1 MLDLI
6 KTKTRRYW
14 KINNM
19 KTKYST
25 DQDDDSLLKTVEG
38 VFTNDQAF
46 VIVMNSLAI
55 SEHLVISRLGH
66 FN

>member
-1 MLDLI
+1 
-6 KTKTRRYW
+6 
-14 KINNM
+14 M